1 MNNAVSIENTKKR
14 LEDIEAEISE
24 LKRKQSDLK
33 ELWLTE
39 KASIRLIRDYKEKI
53 EAAKKQAEDFERE
66 GNLAKVAELRY
77 GTILSYENAL
87 KQESEKLATI
97 QDSGKM
103 LKEKVTAEDIA
114 EVLSKSTG
122 IPVKKMLE
130 TERTKLLS
138 IEDKLKE
145 RVIGQDEATVALANS
160 IRRSRAGL
168 QDPNRPI
175 GSFIFLGSTGVG
187 KTEMAKALAENLFN
201 DENSI
206 VRIDMSEYMEKFSVS
221 KLIGAPPGYVGYDE
235 GGQLTE
241 AIRRKPYSVV
251 LLDEIEKADRDVFN
265 VLLQVLEDG
274 RLTDGKGRTV
284 NFKNTIIIMTSN
296 LGSEI
301 INKNIDLIN
310 SSNREQVLRDTKTEM
325 FELLKRSLRPEFLN
339 RIDEIIIFNPLTK
352 NELAAIVK
360 LQLSLLAK
368 RAVEEEIVLHFS
380 DNLIDFISQIG
391 FDPHFGAR
399 PLKREIQRY
408 IADPLAVKILSG
420 EVLPNTEITL
430 NIDSDGK
437 LIVEGN
443 N

>member
-1 MNNAVSIENTKKR
+1 MDNSVSIENTKKR
-14 LEDIEAEISE
+14 LDEIGKE
-24 LKRKQSDLK
+24 ITDLK
-33 ELWLTE
+33 EKQANLKEKWLTE
-39 KASIRLIRDYKEKI
+39 KSAIRLIQSYKEKI

-77 GTILSYENAL
+77 GTILSYENKL
-87 KQESEKLATI
+87 KQESEKLQAM
-97 QDSGKM
+97 QEGGKM
-103 LKEKVTAEDIA
+103 LKEEVTAEDIA
-114 EVLSKSTG
+114 EVLSKATG

-130 TERTKLLS
+130 TERAKLLN
-138 IEDKLKE
+138 IENRLRR
-145 RVIGQDEATVALANS
+145 RVIGQDEATDALANA

-187 KTEMAKALAENLFN
+187 KTEMAKALAEILFD
-201 DENSI
+201 DENAI

-241 AIRRKPYSVV
+241 AIRRHPYAVV

-265 VLLQVLEDG
+265 ILLQVLEDG

-301 INKNIDLIN
+301 INKNIDVLN
-310 SSNREQVLRDTKTEM
+310 SGNREQVLRDTKAEM

-339 RIDEIIIFNPLTK
+339 RIDEIIVFNPLTK
-352 NELAAIVK
+352 DEISQIVRLQLKSLAA
-360 LQLSLLAK
+360 
-368 RAVEEEIVLHFS
+368 RAADDNIELNFS
-380 DNLIDFISQIG
+380 DKLIDHISQIG

-399 PLKREIQRY
+399 PLKRNIQKH
-408 IADPLAVKILSG
+408 IADPLAMKILSG
-420 EVLPNTEITL
+420 DVLPNSKLMLDISDTGELITSTL
-430 NIDSDGK
+430 
-437 LIVEGN
+437 
-443 N
+443 